1 VAAGAAIL
9 AFAESYAVLFMR
21 ASLQNVVA
29 YALLVVALIV
39 IPGGIGSLFS
49 QNRS

>member
-1 VAAGAAIL
+1 MGKMNSAASARL
-9 AFAESYAVLFMR
+9 VLVSNTS

-39 IPGGIGSLFS
+39 MPAGVASLFGR
-49 QNRS
+49 RS

>member
-1 VAAGAAIL
+1 
-9 AFAESYAVLFMR
+9 MR